1 MSYYGHKED
10 ELMEEFKL
18 TAEDGLELSV
28 ALFEAVS
35 LREYEPASGEYV
47 AVWGE
52 DEPEVREDAPVRGED
67 EPEVEEDAPVL
78 REDAPIWREDEPKV
92 REDAPVLGEN
102 EPKAEGDAPALRIHT
117 PKVKEDAPAPQ
128 EHTKK
133 SKAIVQIIHGANEH
147 KERYYDF
154 ANYLARHGLT
164 VIISDTRGHGYS
176 VSKDYPLGYMNGVE
190 EIVADQLLITRYVKE
205 RFPNQDVYLVGHSLG
220 SIFARCYL
228 QEHDHEIKKLVLSGT
243 ANYVP
248 GVSLALMIGSVLSFF
263 SGKHGYSKILRDM
276 GGNSEDNSWL
286 SYNEENIENYLLD
299 PLCNYEYQNS
309 ATLTVFSA
317 DRELHRFHKYQCRNP
332 ELKILSIVGAEDPI
346 TGGAKGL
353 MDSLGSL
360 RKVGYKH
367 ITSKVYPRMKH
378 EVLNEVENAVV
389 YRDVLE
395 FLLE

>member
-35 LREYEPASGEYV
+35 LREDEPASGEYV
-47 AVWGE
+47 GVWGE
-52 DEPEVREDAPVRGED
+52 DEPEVREDAPMRGEDEPKVEEDAPVRGEDGPEVREDAPKVEEDAAVQQIHEPKVREDAPWGEDEPKVEEDAPVQQIHELKVREDAPMRGED
-67 EPEVEEDAPVL
+67 EPEVEEDAPVQQ
-78 REDAPIWREDEPKV
+78 IHEPKV
-92 REDAPVLGEN
+92 REDAPVSRED
-102 EPKAEGDAPALRIHT
+102 EPKEEEDAPAQRIH
-117 PKVKEDAPAPQ
+117 EPAPQ

-176 VSKDYPLGYMNGVE
+176 VNKDYPLGYMNGVE
-190 EIVADQLLITRYVKE
+190 EIVADQLLITRYVKK

-299 PLCNYEYQNS
+299 PLCNYEYK
-309 ATLTVFSA
+309 TV
-317 DRELHRFHKYQCRNP
+317 P
-332 ELKILSIVGAEDPI
+332 P
-346 TGGAKGL
+346 
-353 MDSLGSL
+353 
-360 RKVGYKH
+360 
-367 ITSKVYPRMKH
+367 
-378 EVLNEVENAVV
+378 
-389 YRDVLE
+389 
-395 FLLE
+395 